1 MIQRR
6 TPLKRSTKPIAR
18 NSVVPRKRKTARR
31 GPERDPKYLT
41 WIRTQFCLVC
51 WKNKQ
56 DAEEFV
62 RAMVN
67 QGFTVTLQT
76 ECAHIGERGLGHK
89 CSDRETIPLCAE
101 HHRTGPESHHV
112 LGKSFWKHHGL
123 NKDAL
128 VKELNRFYECSSA
141 KVGA

>member
-18 NSVVPRKRKTARR
+18 NSVVRKKRKTARR
-31 GPERDPKYLT
+31 GRVQDPLYLG
-41 WIRTQFCLVC
+41 WVRTLVC
-51 WKNKQ
+51 VICKYRYPG
-56 DAEEFV
+56 DDPD
-62 RAMVN
+62 M
-67 QGFTVTLQT
+67 TVQT
-76 ECAHIGERGLGHK
+76 TPTEAAHIGERGLGHK

>member
-18 NSVVPRKRKTARR
+18 NSVVRKKRKTARR
-31 GPERDPKYLT
+31 GRVRSTLCT
-41 WIRTQFCLVC
+41 WGRVLIRWCAGDLQISLSSGDGHQT
-51 WKNKQ
+51 
-56 DAEEFV
+56 
-62 RAMVN
+62 
-67 QGFTVTLQT
+67 FTVQITPT
-76 ECAHIGERGLGHK
+76 EAAHIGERGLGHK